1 MSSSSGNSPGSLSVE
16 CVSAVLVVVLVVP
29 IRRLVAFL
37 ANWNVSPASAR
48 FVAELRAAC
57 R

>member
-48 FVAELRAAC
+48 FVAQLRAAC